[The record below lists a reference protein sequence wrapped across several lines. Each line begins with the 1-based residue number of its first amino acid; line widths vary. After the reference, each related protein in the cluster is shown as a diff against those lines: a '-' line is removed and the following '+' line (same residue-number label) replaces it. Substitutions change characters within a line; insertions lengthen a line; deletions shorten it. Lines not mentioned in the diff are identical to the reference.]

1 MSERDVLAGLDLGS
15 EESVRAWLR
24 TVPEGSLLHAAGLL
38 WLGDLDSA
46 HRVFQDDPSD
56 LGSYWHGVLHRA
68 EGDTSNARYWFRR
81 SGDLAHR
88 LGLDPFALTDAA
100 DSRTLSRADL
110 EHEWRALAE
119 VAQERMR

>member
-1 MSERDVLAGLDLGS
+1 MSVRDVLAGLDLNS

-46 HRVFQDDPSD
+46 HRVFQADPSH

-68 EGDTSNARYWFRR
+68 EGDTANARYWFRR
-81 SGDLAHR
+81 AGDLPSR

-100 DSRTLSRADL
+100 EARTLSRADL
-110 EHEWRALAE
+110 EHEWRTLAE
-119 VAQERMR
+119 VSS